1 MIMSLKL
8 RIVLLIFSI
17 IWLLGI
23 LLLVKQKR
31 INIKNSL
38 IWFAAGLVILLIAII
53 PFFLESI
60 AKLFGFLTIANLVI
74 GIFITLLSIIT
85 LSLTIIVTK
94 QKEQIRNLVQEV
106 SLLKSEKEKK

>member
-8 RIVLLIFSI
+8 RIVLFIFSI

-31 INIKNSL
+31 ISIKNSL
-38 IWFAAGLVILLIAII
+38 IWFAAGLVILLIAVI

-85 LSLTIIVTK
+85 LSLTVIVTK

-106 SLLKSEKEKK
+106 SLLKNEKEKK

>member
-1 MIMSLKL
+1 MIMSMKL

-17 IWLLGI
+17 VWLLGI
-23 LLLVKQKR
+23 LLLVKQKKISIR
-31 INIKNSL
+31 NSL
-38 IWFAAGLVILLIAII
+38 IWFAAGLVILLIAVI

-74 GIFITLLSIIT
+74 GIFITLLLILT

-94 QKEQIRNLVQEV
+94 QKEQIRNLIQEV
-106 SLLKSEKEKK
+106 SLLKKDKEKK

>member
-1 MIMSLKL
+1 MIMSMKL

-17 IWLLGI
+17 VWLLGI
-23 LLLVKQKR
+23 LLLFKQKKISIR
-31 INIKNSL
+31 NSL
-38 IWFAAGLVILLIAII
+38 IWFAAGLVILLIAVI

-74 GIFITLLSIIT
+74 GIFITLLLILT

-94 QKEQIRNLVQEV
+94 QKEQIRNLIQEV
-106 SLLKSEKEKK
+106 SLLKKDKEKK

>member
-38 IWFAAGLVILLIAII
+38 IWFAAGLVILLIAVI

>member
-1 MIMSLKL
+1 MIMSMKL

-23 LLLVKQKR
+23 LLLVKQKKLSIR
-31 INIKNSL
+31 NSL
-38 IWFAAGLVILLIAII
+38 IWFFAGLIIFVIAVF
-53 PFFLESI
+53 PFFIESV
-60 AKLFGFLTIANLVI
+60 AKIFGFLTISNLVI
-74 GIFITLLSIIT
+74 GIFITLLSILT